1 MLVSA
6 KHELESAIGIHMY
19 SPLEPPSHF
28 LPHPTP
34 LGCSRAP
41 VWVTW
46 VIQQNSIGYFTY
58 GNVSVHVEGYNFLL
72 CLSKHVTYFFS
83 LFSVCCIKFFHSKL
97 VLLIEFGASYWTSF
111 ATVMMTFCFML
122 IFVFKNPYLLAYSP
136 VLSDWRRKMKCVART
151 RGLWSCWVGG
161 VVPHLSTLGHC
172 SFTQFLLPISALC
185 TMDNAA
191 SFYFL
196 TQSKKNK
203 EIFSSVQFSHSVV
216 SDSLWPHESQH
227 VRPPCPSPTPG
238 VYSDSRP

>member
-6 KHELESAIGIHMY
+6 KHQLESAIGIRMS

-41 VWVTW
+41 VWVPW
-46 VIQQNSIGYFTY
+46 VIQQISIGYFTY

-72 CLSKHVTYFFS
+72 CLSKPVTYFFS
-83 LFSVCCIKFFHSKL
+83 LFSICCIKFFHSKL

-122 IFVFKNPYLLAYSP
+122 IFVFNNPYLLAYSP

-161 VVPHLSTLGHC
+161 WFPT
-172 SFTQFLLPISALC
+172 
-185 TMDNAA
+185 
-191 SFYFL
+191 
-196 TQSKKNK
+196 
-203 EIFSSVQFSHSVV
+203 
-216 SDSLWPHESQH
+216 SLH
-227 VRPPCPSPTPG
+227 
-238 VYSDSRP
+238 